1 MSSVYPSDTNPNQDG
16 LGPYVDGNWDSDTLS
31 YYKRVNI
38 LAAEIQA

>member
-1 MSSVYPSDTNPNQDG
+1 MSGVYSSDTNLNQDDLG
-16 LGPYVDGNWDSDTLS
+16 LYVDGNWDSGTLF